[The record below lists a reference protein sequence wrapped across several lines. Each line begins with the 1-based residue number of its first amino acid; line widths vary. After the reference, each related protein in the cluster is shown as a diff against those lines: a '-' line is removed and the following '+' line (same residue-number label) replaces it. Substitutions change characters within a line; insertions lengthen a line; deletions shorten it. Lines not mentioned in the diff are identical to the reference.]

1 MAPEVVEVSP
11 SSSIQIFVK
20 LSNQMECFSLN
31 LPVSLEKFKEQ
42 IVQKFNIEDYRYK
55 LVSESGRIEI
65 SSDSDFLLLQQKDII
80 RVHLLQLQNIN

>member
-1 MAPEVVEVSP
+1 
-11 SSSIQIFVK
+11 
-20 LSNQMECFSLN
+20 MECFSLN